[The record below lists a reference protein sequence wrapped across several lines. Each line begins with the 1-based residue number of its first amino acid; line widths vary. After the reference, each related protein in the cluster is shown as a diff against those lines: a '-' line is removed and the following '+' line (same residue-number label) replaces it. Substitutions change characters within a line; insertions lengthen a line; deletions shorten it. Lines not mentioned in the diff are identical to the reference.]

1 MALSVKHRW
10 RLQLSPRY
18 WLRRMMFWAGAILV
32 AGFAIAFAQ
41 LAEQGSGLFH
51 KAIAWS
57 PWLALVICPA
67 GLAGIV
73 FLTRRVFP
81 GTEGSGIPQSI
92 AALAMTDPA
101 QRSKVLSLRIALG
114 KVAMTTLGLCAGAS
128 VGREGPTV
136 QIGAA
141 IMHSMGRILRL
152 HRPDMQRAV
161 IIAGGA
167 AGISAAFNTPLAGI
181 VFAIEE
187 LSRSF
192 EERTSGTV
200 LTAVIVSGLASMA
213 VLGNYTYFG
222 RTNANIVIEQGWRA
236 VLLCG
241 VFGGLLGGLFAR
253 MLIQISLGVPG
264 KVGRWIKAQPVL
276 FAALCGL
283 VMAAIGIVS
292 GNNTYGTGYE
302 QARTLLEGG
311 DGVPASFGILKLL
324 ATLASYA
331 SGIPGG
337 IFAPSLSVGAGLGAN
352 LAQFLPM
359 VPVGAVVILGMTG
372 YFVGVVQTPITAVII
387 VMEMT
392 ESPAMTLMLLATA
405 LISFGISRLICPQ
418 PLYRAL
424 SARFLGLRLKGASKS
439 AATITVNRP
448 TPPESDDVRNP

>member
-1 MALSVKHRW
+1 MKRRW

-18 WLRRMMFWAGAILV
+18 WLRRLVFWAGAILV
-32 AGFAIAFAQ
+32 AAISMGFARLSELGAGQF
-41 LAEQGSGLFH
+41 SGTVQH
-51 KAIAWS
+51 W
-57 PWLALVICPA
+57 PWLSVIICPA

-81 GTEGSGIPQSI
+81 GTEGSGIPQTI
-92 AALAMTDPA
+92 AALAMPDQG
-101 QRSKVLSLRIALG
+101 QRRKVLSLRIACG
-114 KVAMTTLGLCAGAS
+114 KMLMTVLGLCAGAS

-141 IMHSMGRILRL
+141 IMHSFGGLLRM
-152 HRPDMQRAV
+152 HRPDMEKAF

-222 RTNANIVIEQGWRA
+222 RTNALISIEQGWQA

-241 VFGGLLGGLFAR
+241 VFGGLAGGAFAR
-253 MLIQISLGVPG
+253 LLIQFSRGLPG
-264 KVGRWIKAQPVL
+264 QAGRWIKTHPVI

-283 VMAAIGIVS
+283 LLAVTGLLS

-302 QARTLLEGG
+302 QARSLLEGNT
-311 DGVPASFGILKLL
+311 DVPASFGLLKLL
-324 ATLASYA
+324 ATLTSYA

-337 IFAPSLSVGAGLGAN
+337 IFAPSLAVGAGLGAN
-352 LAQFLPM
+352 LAHFLPA
-359 VPVGAVVILGMTG
+359 VPLAAVVLLGMTG
-372 YFVGVVQTPITAVII
+372 YFVGVVQTPITAVVI

-405 LISFGISRLICPQ
+405 LVAFAVSRLICPQ

-424 SARFLGLRLKGASKS
+424 ASRFLSANMRKATKSPATIKTPAKDGEASNPTVPPS
-439 AATITVNRP
+439 AAP
-448 TPPESDDVRNP
+448 